1 MCVKFYTILYIKSFN
16 KRLTLNKKM
25 NPLHILLLIVA
36 YFAVLFLISYL
47 TGKDDSN
54 NAFFK
59 ANKKSPWYIVAFG
72 MIGAT
77 LSGVTFIS
85 VPGTVAAQ
93 KFSYMQMV
101 FGYVVGAA
109 IIAFVLLPIYYKHNV
124 TSIYEYLNQRLGSKS
139 HKIGA
144 FFFLLSRTIGAAFRI
159 FLVALA
165 MQYLIFDEWNVPFIL
180 TVIFSILLIWIYTHR
195 GGIKTIVWTDTLQTF
210 FMLSAVLL
218 AIYFINQKI
227 GWSFSEFYASDELK
241 KFNRILFFDNFKE
254 KSYFFKSFF
263 GGIFITIAM
272 TGVDQD
278 MMQKNLTCKNLK
290 EAQKNMLSMISL
302 LVVVNF
308 VFLLLGALL
317 YIYAEKFG
325 LDVPVVD
332 GLKRTDLLFPMIA
345 VKSGLGVPLAMVFIL
360 GIIAAAYSSADSALT
375 SLTTSYCIDFL
386 DIKNKEKS
394 IQKSLRKKV
403 HIVVSAILVIVV
415 VLFNEVLE
423 MNVITGLFTI
433 ASYTYGPLLGL
444 FFFGIYTKHKIKEQ
458 YVLLVCIISVVMSYF
473 LNAYSVDWFNG
484 YKFSFELLGLNGLFT
499 FIGLWLIRKE

>member
-1 MCVKFYTILYIKSFN
+1 
-16 KRLTLNKKM
+16 M
-25 NPLHILLLIVA
+25 NPLNILLLIAA
-36 YFAVLFLISYL
+36 YFGVLFLISYL

-54 NAFFK
+54 ETFFK
-59 ANKKSPWYIVAFG
+59 ANKQSPWYIVAFG

-85 VPGTVAAQ
+85 VPGTVASQ
-93 KFSYMQMV
+93 QFGYMQMV
-101 FGYVVGAA
+101 FGYIFGTV
-109 IIAFVLLPIYYKHNV
+109 IITFVLLPIYYKHNV
-124 TSIYEYLNQRLGSKS
+124 TSIYEYLNTRLGATS

-144 FFFLLSRTIGAAFRI
+144 AFFLLSRTIGAAFRI

-165 MQYLIFDEWNVPFIL
+165 MQYLIFDEWHVPFVI

-210 FMLSAVLL
+210 FMLSAVVF

-241 KFNRILFFDNFKE
+241 QFNKILFTNDVNSKA
-254 KSYFFKSFF
+254 YFLKSFF

-290 EAQKNMLSMISL
+290 EAQKNMLSMVSL
-302 LVVVNF
+302 LVLVNF

-317 YIYAEKFG
+317 YIYINKFG
-325 LDVPVVD
+325 LNVPVLD
-332 GLKRTDLLFPMIA
+332 GKPRTDLLFPMIA
-345 VKSGLGVPLAMVFIL
+345 VKSGLGLPLAMVFIL

-386 DIKNKEKS
+386 AIEKKEKS

-403 HIVVSAILVIVV
+403 HIIVSIILVIVV
-415 VLFNEVLE
+415 VIFNYVLE
-423 MNVITGLFTI
+423 KDVITGLFTI

-444 FFFGIYTKHKIKEQ
+444 FFFGIFTKYKVYER
-458 YVLLVCIISVVMSYF
+458 YVLIVCIISVILSYF
-473 LNAYSVDWFNG
+473 LNLYSEGLFNG

-499 FIGLWLIRKE
+499 FLGLWLIRKK

>member
-1 MCVKFYTILYIKSFN
+1 MTPLNILF
-16 KRLTLNKKM
+16 
-25 NPLHILLLIVA
+25 LIAA
-36 YFAVLFLISYL
+36 YFAVLYLISYL
-47 TGKDDSN
+47 TGKNDSN
-54 NAFFK
+54 ETFFK
-59 ANKKSPWYIVAFG
+59 ANRQSPWYIVAFG

-85 VPGTVAAQ
+85 VPGTVASQ
-93 KFSYMQMV
+93 QFSYMQMV
-101 FGYVVGAA
+101 FGYIFGTA
-109 IIAFVLLPIYYKHNV
+109 IVAFVLLPIYYKHNV

-165 MQYLIFDEWNVPFIL
+165 MQYLIFDEWGVPFII

-210 FMLSAVLL
+210 FMLSAVVF

-227 GWSFSEFYASDELK
+227 GWSFMEFYASDELK
-241 KFNRILFFDNFKE
+241 QFNKILFTDDVNSKA
-254 KSYFFKSFF
+254 YFLKSFF

-278 MMQKNLTCKNLK
+278 MMQKNLTCKSLK
-290 EAQKNMLSMISL
+290 DAQKNMLTMVSL
-302 LVVVNF
+302 LVIVNF

-317 YIYAEKFG
+317 YIYANKFG
-325 LDVPVVD
+325 LDVPLVD
-332 GLKRTDLLFPMIA
+332 GVKRTDLLFPMIA
-345 VKSGLGVPLAMVFIL
+345 VKSGLGLPLAMVFIL

-375 SLTTSYCIDFL
+375 ALTTSYCVDFL
-386 DIKNKEKS
+386 DIENKEKS

-403 HIVVSAILVIVV
+403 HIAVSIILVFVV
-415 VLFNEVLE
+415 VLFNSVLE
-423 MNVITGLFTI
+423 RDVITGLFTI

-444 FFFGIYTKHKIKEQ
+444 FFFGIYTKHKVKEN
-458 YVLLVCIISVVMSYF
+458 YVLIVCIISVALSYL
-473 LNAYSVDWFNG
+473 LNLYSIDWFNG
-484 YKFSFELLGLNGLFT
+484 YQFSFELLGLNGLFT
-499 FIGLWLIRKE
+499 FFGLWLIRKKG

>member
-1 MCVKFYTILYIKSFN
+1 MQPI
-16 KRLTLNKKM
+16 
-25 NPLHILLLIVA
+25 HILLLIGC
-36 YFAVLFLISYL
+36 YFGLLFFISYL
-47 TGKDDSN
+47 TGKEDSN
-54 NAFFK
+54 EAFFK
-59 ANKKSPWYIVAFG
+59 ANKQSPWYIVAFG

-93 KFSYMQMV
+93 QFGYMQMV
-101 FGYVVGAA
+101 FGYIFGTIV
-109 IIAFVLLPIYYKHNV
+109 IAFVLLPIYYKYNV
-124 TSIYEYLNQRLGSKS
+124 TSIYEFLNQRLGSKS

-165 MQYLIFDEWNVPFIL
+165 MQYLIFDEWEIPFII

-210 FMLSAVLL
+210 FMLSAVIF

-227 GWSFSEFYASDELK
+227 GWSFSELLASEELK
-241 KFNRILFFDNFKE
+241 QYNKILFTSDYNSKA
-254 KSYFFKSFF
+254 YFLKSFF
-263 GGIFITIAM
+263 GGVFITIAM

-278 MMQKNLTCKNLK
+278 MMQKNLTCRNLK
-290 EAQKNMLSMISL
+290 DAQKNMLSMVSL

-317 YIYAEKFG
+317 YIFINKFG
-325 LDVPVVD
+325 LEVPVID
-332 GLKRTDLLFPMIA
+332 GVKRTDLLFPLVA
-345 VKSGLGVPLAMVFIL
+345 VKSGLGLPLAMVFIL

-375 SLTTSYCIDFL
+375 SLTTSYCVDFL
-386 DIKNKEKS
+386 DIEHKEKS

-403 HIVVSAILVIVV
+403 HIAFSIVLVIVV
-415 VLFNEVLE
+415 VIFNSVLE
-423 MNVITGLFTI
+423 RDVITGLFTI

-444 FFFGIYTKHKIKEQ
+444 FAFGIITKYKVKEN
-458 YVLLVCIISVVMSYF
+458 YVLIVCILSVALSYF
-473 LNAYSVDWFNG
+473 LNEYSVILLNG
-484 YKFSFELLGLNGLFT
+484 YQFSFELLGLNGFFT
-499 FIGLWLIRKE
+499 FLGLYLIRRKK

>member
-1 MCVKFYTILYIKSFN
+1 
-16 KRLTLNKKM
+16 M
-25 NPLHILLLIVA
+25 NPLHILLLIAA
-36 YFAVLFLISYL
+36 YFGVLFLISYL

-54 NAFFK
+54 DAFFK
-59 ANKKSPWYIVAFG
+59 ANKKSPWYVVAFG

-93 KFSYMQMV
+93 EFSYMQMV
-101 FGYVVGAA
+101 FGYVVGTV
-109 IIAFVLLPIYYKHNV
+109 IIAYILLPIYYKHNV
-124 TSIYEYLNQRLGSKS
+124 TSIYEYLNKRLGSKS

-165 MQYLIFDEWNVPFIL
+165 MQYLIFDEWDVPFII
-180 TVIFSILLIWIYTHR
+180 TVIFSILLIWVYTHR

-210 FMLSAVLL
+210 FMLAAVVF

-227 GWSFSEFYASDELK
+227 GWSFAEFYASDELR
-241 KFNRILFFDNFKE
+241 KFNKILFFDDFKE
-254 KSYFFKSFF
+254 KSFFFKSFF
-263 GGIFITIAM
+263 GGIFITVAM

-290 EAQKNMLSMISL
+290 EAQKNMLSMVSL
-302 LVVVNF
+302 LVFVNF

-317 YIYAEKFG
+317 YIYVEKFG
-325 LDVPVVD
+325 LEIPLINGV
-332 GLKRTDLLFPMIA
+332 KRTDLLFPMIA
-345 VKSGLGVPLAMVFIL
+345 VKSGLGLPLAMVFIL

-375 SLTTSYCIDFL
+375 SLTTSYCVDFL
-386 DIKNKEKS
+386 DIENKEKS

-403 HIVVSAILVIVV
+403 HIAVSAILVVV
-415 VLFNEVLE
+415 VVVFNEVLE
-423 MNVITGLFTI
+423 MDVITGLFTI
-433 ASYTYGPLLGL
+433 ASFTYGPLLGL
-444 FFFGIYTKHKIKEQ
+444 FFFGIYTKHKVKEH
-458 YVLLVCIISVVMSYF
+458 YVIFVCVISVALSYF
-473 LNAYSVDWFNG
+473 LNKYSIDLFNG

-499 FIGLWLIRKE
+499 FIGLWLIKTGEKIEIMDDNVVN